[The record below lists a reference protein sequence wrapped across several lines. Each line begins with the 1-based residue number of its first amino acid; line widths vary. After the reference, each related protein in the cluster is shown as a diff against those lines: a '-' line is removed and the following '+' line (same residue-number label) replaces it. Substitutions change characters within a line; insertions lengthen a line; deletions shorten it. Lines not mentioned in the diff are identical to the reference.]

1 VPKGTFFFGSLKY
14 NQLFVIVILRNQG
27 DTMKH
32 ETVLKEE
39 AIQYLN
45 IKPEGIYVD
54 GTLGGAGH
62 SLRILESL
70 TTGFL
75 YAFDQDDFAINYAKD
90 VLKDFSNYLIIKSNF
105 RYLKQRLND
114 LGVHKIDGLLLDL
127 GLSSF
132 QIDDVSRGF
141 TYLKETSLDMRMDQ
155 SQLLTAELILNTFEL
170 DELARIFYVYGE
182 EKNAYKIAHRI
193 IEKRPLKTTMDL
205 VKICDS
211 VNYKE
216 KGHSSKRVFQA
227 LRIAVNDELTV
238 LEDVLK
244 DAVDLLN
251 PNGRLVVITFHSLED
266 RIVKHFFKDESTLDI
281 PKNLPILSTMNT
293 KFEVITKKPVY
304 PTELEMERNS
314 RSRSAKL
321 RALKRKDV

>member
-1 VPKGTFFFGSLKY
+1 
-14 NQLFVIVILRNQG
+14 
-27 DTMKH
+27 MKH

-45 IKPEGIYVD
+45 IKPDGIYVD

-62 SLRILESL
+62 SKRILEHL
-70 TTGFL
+70 NKGFL
-75 YAFDQDDFAINYAKD
+75 YAFDQDQFAIDYAKE
-90 VLKDFSNYLIIKSNF
+90 VLKEFNNYMIIKSNF

-114 LGVHKIDGLLLDL
+114 LGIQKIDGLLLDL

-132 QIDDVSRGF
+132 QIDDVVRGF
-141 TYLKETSLDMRMDQ
+141 TYLKDTSLDMRMDQ
-155 SQLLTAELILNTFEL
+155 HQPLTAEMILNTYGA

-182 EKNAYKIAHRI
+182 EKNSYKIAKRI
-193 IEKRPLKTTMDL
+193 VDQRPLKTTMDL
-205 VKICDS
+205 VKICDQ

-244 DAVDLLN
+244 DAKDMLN
-251 PNGRLVVITFHSLED
+251 PGGRLVVITFHSLED
-266 RIVKHFFKDESTLDI
+266 RMVKHFFKEESTSDI
-281 PKNLPILSTMNT
+281 PKNLPVKHQDDT
-293 KFEVITKKPVY
+293 KFEVLTRKPIY
-304 PTELEMERNS
+304 PSQEEMDRNS
-314 RSRSAKL
+314 RSKSAKL
-321 RALKRKDV
+321 RAMMRKSI